1 MARRLCCELHDEL
14 AQSLTP
20 LKNRLGALTHLGTP
34 QPPSARVSFS

>member
-20 LKNRLGALTHLGTP
+20 YLIAGLVHLVRFPIRRSP
-34 QPPSARVSFS
+34 Q